1 LPPRAAIA
9 RLELHMRPDLV
20 HFVHAGVGKPI
31 FRRVRIGEEALLP
44 KTTSIKT
51 AWAMLA
57 ACSAIPAFAAN
68 YSAMSWGF
76 NNDGELGNGTV
87 QMFSPNGTDVPGP
100 VSGLSGVVAIAAGA
114 EHSLALK
121 SDGTVW
127 AWGYNVAGQLGNGTF
142 ISSDVPV
149 QVSGLSSV
157 VAIAAGTDHSLAL
170 KSDGTVWAWGDNE
183 DGELGNYPFALENSD
198 VPVQVSGLSSVA
210 AIAAGSAFSM
220 ALKSDGTVW
229 TWGINS
235 YGNLGNGTFGGT
247 TYMPGQVT
255 GLTGVMAIASGD
267 LHQLALKKDGTVW
280 AWGENEYGEVG
291 NGTFTNPSAPGIG
304 TPVQVSGLA
313 GVTAISGGDSYSL
326 ALKSDGTVW
335 AWGLNDDGQLGNGTA
350 TFSGTTPG
358 CCSDIPGR
366 VSGLTGVTGIAA
378 GFDHGMAVKSDGTV
392 WAWGAGDFG
401 ELGNGTFQGSP
412 TPVQVSGL
420 SGAAAI
426 AGGTHFSLALAPP
439 TAPAAFFIGE
449 ASLGSGVYYLQFPDG
464 NLFGYFNFVAS
475 SIFYHYDMG
484 YEAFVPGSASDIY
497 LYDFTSSHW
506 FYTSTT
512 LFPYLYDFTLNS
524 WIYYFSSTTNPGHY
538 STNPRYFSN
547 LTTGK
552 IFTM

>member
-1 LPPRAAIA
+1 
-9 RLELHMRPDLV
+9 
-20 HFVHAGVGKPI
+20 
-31 FRRVRIGEEALLP
+31 
-44 KTTSIKT
+44 
-51 AWAMLA
+51 MLA
-57 ACSAIPAFAAN
+57 GFSAPPTIAAT
-68 YSAMSWGF
+68 YTVISWGF
-76 NNDGELGNGTV
+76 NSDGELGNGTV
-87 QMFSPNGTDVPGP
+87 QPFSPNGTDVPGP

-114 EHSLALK
+114 EHGLALK

-127 AWGYNVAGQLGNGTF
+127 AWGYNVVGQLGNGTVK
-142 ISSDVPV
+142 SSDVPV

-157 VAIAAGTDHSLAL
+157 IAIAAGTDHSLAL

-183 DGELGNYPFALENSD
+183 DGELGNYPFTLENSD

-235 YGNLGNGTFGGT
+235 YGNLGNGIYGGT
-247 TYMPGQVT
+247 SYMPAQVT
-255 GLTGVMAIASGD
+255 SLAGVMAIASGD

-350 TFSGTTPG
+350 TISGTTPG
-358 CCSDIPGR
+358 CCSDIPGQL
-366 VSGLTGVTGIAA
+366 SGLTGVTAIAA

-412 TPVQVSGL
+412 MPVQVSGL

-426 AGGTHFSLALAPP
+426 AGGTHFSLALVPP
-439 TAPAAFFIGE
+439 TAPAAFFAGE
-449 ASLGSGVYYLQFPDG
+449 VSLGSGVYYLKFPDG
-464 NLFGYFNFVAS
+464 NSFGYFNFPAS
-475 SIFYHYDMG
+475 SIVYHYEMG
-484 YEAFVPGSASDIY
+484 FEAFVPGSASDIY

-524 WIYYFSSTTNPGHY
+524 WIYYFPSTTNPGHY
-538 STNPRYFSN
+538 TTHPRYFSN

-552 IFTM
+552 VFTM